1 MKKPAIIYQEIE
13 FTIYSHA
20 MITPP
25 MEVEDYNR
33 DDPAEVIYASARD
46 FITDGRI
53 EQGRKDLGGET
64 AMNELGLCYE
74 HGLGVPRC
82 EDKAFEWISKA
93 VENGAGACAEHNL
106 ARCYRKG
113 IGTKVDKEKADEWDR
128 IAAEHGW
135 KKHTKSE

>member
-1 MKKPAIIYQEIE
+1 MANLANIFLFREGRYNN
-13 FTIYSHA
+13 
-20 MITPP
+20 
-25 MEVEDYNR
+25 VEKGAYL
-33 DDPAEVIYASARD
+33 ALMAA
-46 FITDGRI
+46 
-53 EQGRKDLGGET
+53 DLGGET

-82 EDKAFEWISKA
+82 DDKAFEWFTKA

-113 IGTKVDKEKADEWDR
+113 IGTKVDKEKAEEWDR

-135 KKHTKSE
+135 KKHTKSEQYDSGLSN